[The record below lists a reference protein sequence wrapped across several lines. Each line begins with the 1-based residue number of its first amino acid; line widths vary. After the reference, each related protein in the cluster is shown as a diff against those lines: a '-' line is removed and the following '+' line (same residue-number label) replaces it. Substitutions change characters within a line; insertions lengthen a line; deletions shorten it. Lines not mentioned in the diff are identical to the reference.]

1 MSNYDQS
8 DSFTRNPEV
17 VNANQ
22 LRPHNL
28 ALGNVLLPENL
39 YENNRAAQI
48 RPSNPSVANLL
59 APTAQPMGGP
69 VLPTDRPD
77 NVHLD
82 EIEGGSLRSFAKGFK
97 KGFREVGKIGLK
109 LAPLAPLII

>member
-1 MSNYDQS
+1 MSQYDQS

-17 VNANQ
+17 VNAPQ

-28 ALGNVLLPENL
+28 GLGNVLLAENL
-39 YENNRAAQI
+39 YETNRNAQI
-48 RPSNPSVANLL
+48 RPSNPRVASLL

-77 NVHLD
+77 NIHLD
-82 EIEGGSLRSFAKGFK
+82 DIEGGSFRSFAKGFK
-97 KGFREVGKIGLK
+97 KGFREIGKIAMK
-109 LAPLAPLII
+109 AAPLAPLII